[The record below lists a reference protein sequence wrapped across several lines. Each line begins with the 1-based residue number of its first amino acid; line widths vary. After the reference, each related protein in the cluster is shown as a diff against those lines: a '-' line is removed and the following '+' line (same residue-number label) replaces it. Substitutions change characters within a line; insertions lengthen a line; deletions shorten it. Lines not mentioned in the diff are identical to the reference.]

1 MKFEY
6 QLMRD
11 MLERAA
17 IYRDIPTPEC
27 QKTGMMLRSA
37 ARVMTNWDRKLVH
50 MEIALRKIINSEW
63 PESDNCADEMQKIAR
78 EVLSEW
84 GSDQSGNATEMVK
97 EGQK

>member
-17 IYRDIPTPEC
+17 IYRDIPSPEC

-37 ARVMTNWDRKLVH
+37 ARVMTNWDRKLVF
-50 MEIALRKIINSEW
+50 MEIALRQITNLE
-63 PESDNCADEMQKIAR
+63 NTQFNNHADEMQQIAR
-78 EVLSEW
+78 NVLSKW
-84 GSDQSGNATEMVK
+84 GSDQSGDTAEMVK
-97 EGQK
+97 EVQK